1 MNRILKYVIIDIIKN
16 KIVIFYTILIALF
29 SWSSF
34 SLEDN
39 AAKGLLTLLNIILL
53 TVPLVSILFSTI
65 YIYNSSEFVE
75 LLVSQPIK
83 RSKIWYSL
91 FAGLAISLS
100 LAFILGA
107 GIPIIVFAD
116 FSKALI
122 MILVGTLITIIFVA
136 LAFLS
141 SILSRDKAK
150 GIGASILLWL
160 YFALLF
166 DGLVLFL
173 LFQFSDYP
181 IEKMMVLITA
191 LSPIDLSR
199 ILMLLQLDVSAMLGY
214 TGAIF
219 KDFFGTNLGL
229 ALSFFLLLLW
239 IIIPFIISLK
249 KFKNK
254 DL

>member
-1 MNRILKYVIIDIIKN
+1 MNRILKYVILDIIKN
-16 KIVIFYTILIALF
+16 KIVIFYTILIALL
-29 SWSSF
+29 SWSAF
-34 SLEDN
+34 ALEDN
-39 AAKGLLTLLNIILL
+39 PAKGLLTLLNIILL

-91 FAGLAISLS
+91 FAGLALSLS
-100 LAFILGA
+100 IAFIIGA
-107 GIPIIVFAD
+107 GIPILIFAD
-116 FSKALI
+116 FSKAII
-122 MILVGTLITIIFVA
+122 MLVVGVFITIIFIA

-150 GIGASILLWL
+150 GIGVSILLWL

-173 LFQFSDYP
+173 LFQLSDYP
-181 IEKMMVLITA
+181 IENMMVFITA
-191 LSPIDLSR
+191 FSPIDLSR
-199 ILMLLQLDVSAMLGY
+199 ILVLLQLDVSAMLGY

-219 KDFFGTNLGL
+219 KNHFGTNLGL
-229 ALSFFLLLLW
+229 VISFFLLFLW
-239 IIIPFIISLK
+239 VVIPFYISLK

>member
-1 MNRILKYVIIDIIKN
+1 MNRILKYVILDIVKN
-16 KIVIFYTILIALF
+16 KIVVVYTVILALF
-29 SWSSF
+29 SWSAF

-39 AAKGLLTLLNIILL
+39 SAKGLLTLLNIILL

-75 LLVSQPIK
+75 LLVSHPIK
-83 RSKIWYSL
+83 RRRIWWSL
-91 FAGLAISLS
+91 FAGLSLS
-100 LAFILGA
+100 LIIAFIIGA
-107 GIPIIVFAD
+107 GIPILIFAD
-116 FSKALI
+116 LPKAIMMISVGSLI
-122 MILVGTLITIIFVA
+122 SVIFVA
-136 LAFLS
+136 IAFLS

-150 GIGASILLWL
+150 GIGVSILLWL

-173 LFQFSDYP
+173 LFQFGDYP
-181 IEKMMVLITA
+181 IEKMMVGITA

-199 ILMLLQLDVSAMLGY
+199 ILILLQLDASAMMGY

-219 KDFFGTNLGL
+219 QDFFGTTLGL
-229 ALSFFLLLLW
+229 FLSYFLLILW
-239 IIIPFIISLK
+239 ATVPFGLSLRRFRK
-249 KFKNK
+249 K

>member
-1 MNRILKYVIIDIIKN
+1 MNRILKYVILDIIKN
-16 KIVIFYTILIALF
+16 KIVIFYTFLIALL
-29 SWSSF
+29 SWSAF
-34 SLEDN
+34 ALEDN
-39 AAKGLLTLLNIILL
+39 PAKGLLTLLNIILL

-100 LAFILGA
+100 IAFIIGA
-107 GIPIIVFAD
+107 GIPILIFAD
-116 FSKALI
+116 FLKAII
-122 MILVGTLITIIFVA
+122 MLVVGVFITIIFIA

-150 GIGASILLWL
+150 GIGVSILLWL

-173 LFQFSDYP
+173 LFQLSDYP
-181 IEKMMVLITA
+181 IENMMVFITA
-191 LSPIDLSR
+191 FSPVDLSR
-199 ILMLLQLDVSAMLGY
+199 ILVLLQLDVSAMLGY

-219 KDFFGTNLGL
+219 KNHFGTNLGL
-229 ALSFFLLLLW
+229 VISFFLLFLW
-239 IIIPFIISLK
+239 VVIPFYISLK